1 MIFSCVDE
9 FLYFLHLEFL
19 PGQVFLDVVKT
30 ILNLLFDFFLALLLD
45 HPIRNCIS
53 YLPRGSLSFSVVL
66 DVSYLF
72 SHQTY
77 LLLKLV
83 LRNKLSLS

>member
-1 MIFSCVDE
+1 M
-9 FLYFLHLEFL
+9 
-19 PGQVFLDVVKT
+19 KT
-30 ILNLLFDFFLALLLD
+30 GKSLTEILSETDGKELILNLLFDFFLALLLD
-45 HPIRNCIS
+45 HPIRNCIPN
-53 YLPRGSLSFSVVL
+53 LPRGSLSFSVVL